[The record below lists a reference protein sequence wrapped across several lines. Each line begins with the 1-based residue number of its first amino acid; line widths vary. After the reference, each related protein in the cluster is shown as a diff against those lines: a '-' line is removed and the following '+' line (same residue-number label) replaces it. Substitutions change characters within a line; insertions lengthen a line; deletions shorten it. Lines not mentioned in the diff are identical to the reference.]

1 MFQGL
6 KEKKIKLKQIWYEWG
21 LNSGPLDLKVSDLSK
36 WLLGLGQ
43 KNPKKCEYLILGCNH
58 FLTSLV
64 W

>member
-6 KEKKIKLKQIWYEWG
+6 KEKKINLKQIWYEWG

-43 KNPKKCEYLILGCNH
+43 KKSKKM
-58 FLTSLV
+58 
-64 W
+64 